1 VSYQGGHG
9 GRMAS
14 ELQQSAAR
22 WRMLCHCSD
31 WIQDLARDFV
41 SQTPETWEVPQG
53 ESGPNKSYQTV
64 FDAK

>member
-1 VSYQGGHG
+1 
-9 GRMAS
+9 MAS